1 MRFPA
6 VVDQLRKIAGRDAV
20 LDRPEDLMLYEY
32 DAGVRKCTPAAVV
45 FPQTTEQV
53 SQIMR
58 LASSAG
64 FPVVARGAGTG
75 LSGGAISPEGGVVL
89 AFARMNRIL
98 EVDAENMRAVV
109 QPGVVNQQLSDNVAH
124 LGLYF
129 APDPSS
135 QKACTIGGN
144 VAENSG
150 GPHTLAYGV
159 TVNHVTGLTVVL
171 PSGEVV
177 HFGGKAAECSGY
189 DLTGFFVGSEGTLGV
204 VTEIT
209 VKLLRRPERVATLL
223 GIFETVDDGARTVS
237 AITAA
242 GITPA
247 ALEMLDGWTLRAV
260 EAACH
265 AGYPLDAGAV
275 LLIELEGLG
284 RAGRGAGGGSA
295 GGLLRS
301 RGRAR
306 CGARKTRTS
315 GRCCGRAARTP
326 SRRWDDWHLRTIRR
340 MAWCRARKIPAVLQF
355 IEGVAKKYGLRIGN
369 IFHAGDGNLHP
380 LILFDPRDPAQ
391 LELVQ
396 VASRDIL
403 EYCVSVGGSIT
414 GEHGVGLEKRDL
426 MPLLFTDDDLDVM
439 LSLHNAF
446 NAAGVLNPGKLFPTT
461 RMCRETRGPS
471 QQSGAGSGGHV
482 SASWQFR
489 STSTRELRAICGEE
503 NVRERPSRRSVR
515 ESCFGRGSG
524 SGTGVWRMSTGCSV
538 GPAGG
543 STERSAAELRTDILL
558 HLNRLTEVEHYDHA
572 DLTVGVGAGTT
583 VAQLNAMVGAD
594 RLMFAADPPLPER
607 CTIGGLLATASHGP
621 LRHGYGAVA
630 RLSASECAL

>member
-1 MRFPA
+1 MHLPA

-45 FPQTTEQV
+45 FPQNTDQV
-53 SQIMR
+53 AQIMK
-58 LASSAG
+58 LAGSAG

-75 LSGGAISPEGGVVL
+75 LSGGAIAPKGGIVL
-89 AFARMNRIL
+89 AFARMNHIL

-109 QPGVVNQQLSDNVAH
+109 QPGVVNQQLSDNTAH

-171 PSGEVV
+171 PSGEIVR
-177 HFGGKAAECSGY
+177 FGGKAAENNGF
-189 DLTGFFVGSEGTLGV
+189 DLTGFCVGSEGTVGI

-209 VKLLRRPERVATLL
+209 VRLLRRPERVATLL

-275 LLIELEGLG
+275 LLIELEGLAEQVEEQAEAVREVCFQQQAREVRRANDENERALLWKG
-284 RAGRGAGGGSA
+284 RKNAFAALGRLAPSYYSQDGVVP
-295 GGLLRS
+295 
-301 RGRAR
+301 
-306 CGARKTRTS
+306 RT
-315 GRCCGRAARTP
+315 
-326 SRRWDDWHLRTIRR
+326 
-340 MAWCRARKIPAVLQF
+340 KIPTVLQF

-380 LILFDPRDPAQ
+380 LILFDPRDPEQ
-391 LELVQ
+391 LEMVQ
-396 VASRDIL
+396 AAGTEIL
-403 EYCVSVGGSIT
+403 ECCVSMGGSIT
-414 GEHGVGLEKRDL
+414 GEHGVGLEKRNL
-426 MPLLFTDDDLDVM
+426 MPLLFTNDDLDVM
-439 LSLHNAF
+439 LSLRNAF

-461 RMCRETRGPS
+461 RMCRETSGPS
-471 QQSGAGSGGHV
+471 TNPV
-482 SASWQFR
+482 
-489 STSTRELRAICGEE
+489 L
-503 NVRERPSRRSVR
+503 
-515 ESCFGRGSG
+515 
-524 SGTGVWRMSTGCSV
+524 M
-538 GPAGG
+538 
-543 STERSAAELRTDILL
+543 AE
-558 HLNRLTEVEHYDHA
+558 
-572 DLTVGVGAGTT
+572 G
-583 VAQLNAMVGAD
+583 M
-594 RLMFAADPPLPER
+594 
-607 CTIGGLLATASHGP
+607 
-621 LRHGYGAVA
+621 
-630 RLSASECAL
+630 